1 MISHLEP
8 VCSFLRIARGYF
20 HRGQRSERGPS
31 IKHAYDKDKASY
43 IRTPTHENPWPH
55 QYLKHA
61 HSHITRAVST
71 MASCFSLI
79 RAHQHDI
86 AVRHGR
92 GLAWGTGQSVGGVRV
107 SLALR
112 LSNIHIHIMQENF
125 EWICPVTEVE
135 CMNKPSTRDS
145 FCNKRPTETH
155 RNSVNSL
162 LASSRGRTRWVER
175 QDALPP

>member
-1 MISHLEP
+1 MASP
-8 VCSFLRIARGYF
+8 VPR
-20 HRGQRSERGPS
+20 
-31 IKHAYDKDKASY
+31 
-43 IRTPTHENPWPH
+43 
-55 QYLKHA
+55 LKHA
-61 HSHITRAVST
+61 HSHITRALAT

-86 AVRHGR
+86 AVRNAH

-112 LSNIHIHIMQENF
+112 LSNIHIHIMQANL

-135 CMNKPSTRDS
+135 CMNNPSTRDS

-162 LASSRGRTRWVER
+162 LASSRGRTRWVKR
-175 QDALPP
+175 QDALPLYLTHESLLAGLRGRGIGKPKKERNI